1 MSTSSY
7 YQDHQNEFDNTTYF
21 YPQSGVVN
29 VPSKKQPKRKNKNTT
44 DETIKYLISRIIALN
59 YLLNRIDGIRDE
71 LKEIEEIALSLH
83 EELNK

>member
-1 MSTSSY
+1 M
-7 YQDHQNEFDNTTYF
+7 
-21 YPQSGVVN
+21 
-29 VPSKKQPKRKNKNTT
+29 KKDKKIKDKNTT

-59 YLLNRIDGIRDE
+59 YLLNRIDGIKDE